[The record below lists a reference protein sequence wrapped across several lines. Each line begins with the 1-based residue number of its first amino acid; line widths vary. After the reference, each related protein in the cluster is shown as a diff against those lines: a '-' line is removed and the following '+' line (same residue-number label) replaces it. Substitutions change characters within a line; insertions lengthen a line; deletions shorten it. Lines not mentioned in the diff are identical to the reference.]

1 MPTWFENAG
10 KQRESI
16 VYTQKRQILMMY
28 RALHKEVK
36 NVLEKSKLPDS
47 FKTSGYLKKVFIA
60 SIENNLEGPVDGV
73 VSQVDPVTKQNMKE
87 AAIAVMED
95 DKEFLREIGID
106 DELIE
111 DVHDLDEETIEEI
124 ISMISSGQ
132 LYDKKWSLSDFSKRE
147 KEKIMSDVQKIVKK
161 CVEEEMNFSEIKKYL
176 DMYFNPDKQKDS
188 NFFKLFTGVKGKIY
202 YDVMRTMTTLVGHSY
217 EETFVNTTIDNPFIE
232 GYRWITSGSDRVC
245 PVCID
250 RESTDKFGLGIGIFP
265 KDKLPLDHPNGMCT
279 FDPVY
284 IMPTG
289 EIIRE
294 IDLWKQGKGSMKDK
308 INKWLKKK

>member
-1 MPTWFENAG
+1 MPTCFENSG

-16 VYTQKRQILMMY
+16 VHTQKKQILMMY

-73 VSQVDPVTKQNMKE
+73 ISQVDSVTKQNMKD

-147 KEKIMSDVQKIVKK
+147 KEKIMSDIQKIVKK

-176 DMYFNPDKQKDS
+176 DIYFNPDKQKDS
-188 NFFKLFTGVKGKIY
+188 NFFKLFPGVKGKIY

-250 RESTDKFGLGIGIFP
+250 RESTDKFGLGVGIFP

-289 EIIRE
+289 EIVRE